1 MTKGYKSLNSFFSKS
16 NFIGSYIDFQQIPN
30 FNLPEICFLGRS
42 NVGKSSLINQ
52 LTKNKKLAKTSK
64 TPGRT
69 QSINLFSI
77 NDKIMFV
84 DLPGYGFA
92 KFSKN
97 LKNQL
102 YKSIEEYINK
112 RSELKQILLLID
124 GKVGMK
130 QGDFETISFL
140 SQVDV
145 PFIIILTKIDKCSRK
160 ILDENYNKI
169 SEHLKNS
176 SKKTFEIYATSSS
189 SNEGIAELQKNIY
202 KFIKNDF

>member
-92 KFSKN
+92 KFSEN
-97 LKNQL
+97 LKNKFEYELLQKQL
-102 YKSIEEYINK
+102 SGKIDFNYHKITNYDFGKKIYGMLPNLLK
-112 RSELKQILLLID
+112 KQINVLVFNFID
-124 GKVGMK
+124 ILSHAKS
-130 QGDFETISFL
+130 EISF
-140 SQVDV
+140 
-145 PFIIILTKIDKCSRK
+145 IKELTVTASAYRSLTESWI
-160 ILDENYNKI
+160 
-169 SEHLKNS
+169 
-176 SKKTFEIYATSSS
+176 
-189 SNEGIAELQKNIY
+189 
-202 KFIKNDF
+202 

>member
-69 QSINLFSI
+69 QAMNVFSLNSSSENRI
-77 NDKIMFV
+77 I

-92 KFSKN
+92 NVSKDMRKEWGRIIN
-97 LKNQL
+97 QYLNYRKSLKGIVIIMDIRHSFRDSDL
-102 YKSIEEYINK
+102 SLIEWSIETRTPVRVLLNK
-112 RSELKQILLLID
+112 ADKIPKNKVITEVRKGNHFLKKLNVFGDAQAFSTKSLIGVDELKVNLLSWL
-124 GKVGMK
+124 
-130 QGDFETISFL
+130 
-140 SQVDV
+140 
-145 PFIIILTKIDKCSRK
+145 
-160 ILDENYNKI
+160 
-169 SEHLKNS
+169 
-176 SKKTFEIYATSSS
+176 
-189 SNEGIAELQKNIY
+189 GI
-202 KFIKNDF
+202 